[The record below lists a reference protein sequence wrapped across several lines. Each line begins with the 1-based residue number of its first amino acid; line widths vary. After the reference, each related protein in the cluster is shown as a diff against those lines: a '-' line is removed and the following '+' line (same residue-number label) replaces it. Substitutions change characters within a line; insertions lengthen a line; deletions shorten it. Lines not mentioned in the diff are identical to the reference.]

1 MEILLLLLLL
11 LYSDRL
17 VSSKR
22 VGKVEAHS
30 WGVSYHV
37 LILSTEPLGQ
47 CSDTLPGSQCRA
59 LVRCLSENCM
69 HCVHPHTAGVTTVC
83 VEGPVAKALSELGR

>member
-1 MEILLLLLLL
+1 MEILL

-22 VGKVEAHS
+22 VVGKVGAYS

-37 LILSTEPLGQ
+37 LVLSTEPLGQ
-47 CSDTLPGSQCRA
+47 CSDTLPGSQRRA
-59 LVRCLSENCM
+59 LVRCLSANCM
-69 HCVHPHTAGVTTVC
+69 HCVHPHTAGMRAVC